1 MSTYGAMQDRIA
13 DEMSR
18 SDIASNIQNSIKDA
32 IEHWSEERF
41 YFNED
46 RSLTFTTSDGQEFY
60 TVADNASIPLYS
72 EVDTVRIT
80 INSNRNYPLLART
93 YQEIDDWQSNDNFKS
108 QPTDYCRYNQGFR
121 LYPIPNGAY
130 EIRVSGTAV
139 LATLSATT
147 DTNFWMVEGE
157 QLIRAHAKWDLY
169 HNVLRNYDEAQ
180 SQLQTET
187 RAMNSL
193 LKKTTNRA
201 ASGRL
206 KKTTF

>member
-1 MSTYGAMQDRIA
+1 MSTYGSMQDRIA
-13 DEMSR
+13 DEMAR
-18 SDIASNIQNSIKDA
+18 SDITSNIQASIKDA

-72 EVDTVRIT
+72 EIDSMRIT
-80 INSNRNYPLLART
+80 ISTNRNYPLIARL
-93 YQEIDDWQSNDNFKS
+93 YQQIDDWQSNDAFKS
-108 QPTDYCRYNQGFR
+108 QPTDYCRYDEGFR

-130 EIRVSGTAV
+130 QIRVSGTIV
-139 LATLSATT
+139 LATLSATA

-157 QLIRAHAKWDLY
+157 QLIRAHAKWDIY
-169 HNVLRNYDEAQ
+169 HNVLRNYEEAQ
-180 SQLQTET
+180 AQLTTET

-193 LKKTTNRA
+193 LKKTANRIS
-201 ASGRL
+201 SGRVR
-206 KKTTF
+206 KTHF